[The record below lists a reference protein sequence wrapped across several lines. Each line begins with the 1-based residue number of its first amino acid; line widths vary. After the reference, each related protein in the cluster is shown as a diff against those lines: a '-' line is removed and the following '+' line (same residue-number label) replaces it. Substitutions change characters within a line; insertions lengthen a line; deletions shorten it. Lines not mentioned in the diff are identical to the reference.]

1 MAHVAAVLPQL
12 QNGRPGSGTYG
23 DAEAQTIV
31 ENCGNTLNLRCAAS
45 EGGGTAQFA
54 SRLIGEHEIVR
65 QQITDNRI
73 GGFFET
79 PHRSVSR
86 SEQHAIDSAVLAS
99 QVEQLPDLSGYLE
112 FASLLTWRRVLFRV
126 E

>member
-1 MAHVAAVLPQL
+1 M
-12 QNGRPGSGTYG
+12 
-23 DAEAQTIV
+23 
-31 ENCGNTLNLRCAAS
+31 
-45 EGGGTAQFA
+45 
-54 SRLIGEHEIVR
+54 R